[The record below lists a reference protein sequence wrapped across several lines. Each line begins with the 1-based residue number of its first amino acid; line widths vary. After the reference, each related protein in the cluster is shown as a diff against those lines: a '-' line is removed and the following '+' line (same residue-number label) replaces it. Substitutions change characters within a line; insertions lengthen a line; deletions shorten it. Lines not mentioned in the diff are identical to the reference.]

1 MTGDPRPATTASD
14 LPRSH
19 SFLTDDSNGSTLA
32 ALSENSPLLGSGATS
47 PTLRSAS
54 PGAGGHRPRGDGD
67 DGDDGAPQHRVT
79 TARAASISLSMWVL
93 LFIQA
98 CNMSGMTMIQG
109 HIAEDLDAYD
119 SAMWFTST
127 YLIVMASTS
136 PLAGRLVTIFSLRSM
151 VLVSALLFAAGALV
165 TSRAHSFAVFVAGR
179 ALTGLGGGCV
189 MTLALILVLQLSS
202 RKRRGLLLGIVN
214 AGFTVGVSAG
224 ALVFGALLP
233 VLGWRWLFLAQ
244 APVGLLSGLA
254 VYFSVPTF
262 AATTA
267 ASAPSKDKTT
277 LQKLKAIDYAGAAS
291 LIAAIVL
298 FLYGLSGTI
307 QPLVLLLSLC
317 VLAFFV
323 LNEYRLA
330 ADPLIPISVL
340 ESRGVLLS
348 CLAQLGLMSARWTVL
363 FYAPV
368 FVLAVRGLP
377 PTVAGAVLVP
387 TNLGFALGGILAG
400 GLHVR
405 RAGSFWLPCVA
416 AAACFALS
424 LAALALAS
432 TAAAPAP
439 LYVIVVLA
447 NGLATGAAL
456 TYTLAHLL
464 HVADRG
470 AHYVATGLL
479 ATFRGFAGSFGTSIG
494 GGVFARALRAR
505 LAAGFA
511 ALDGGGS
518 GGGNGLSPARAA
530 LVTRLVGNP
539 NLVFSGAG
547 GLSEAE
553 RAVAVAGYEAALRVL
568 YTSALAVAV
577 VVVFVQAGSGWKAPA
592 AAPGAGGRQ
601 QQVDEELIREEIA
614 EADGTMEA

>member
-1 MTGDPRPATTASD
+1 M
-14 LPRSH
+14 
-19 SFLTDDSNGSTLA
+19 
-32 ALSENSPLLGSGATS
+32 
-47 PTLRSAS
+47 
-54 PGAGGHRPRGDGD
+54 
-67 DGDDGAPQHRVT
+67 
-79 TARAASISLSMWVL
+79 SLSMWVL

-151 VLVSALLFAAGALV
+151 VLVSALLFAGGAVV
-165 TSRAHSFAVFVAGR
+165 TSRADSFVVFITGR

-202 RKRRGLLLGIVN
+202 RRRRGLLLGIVN

-224 ALVFGALLP
+224 AVVFGALLP

-244 APVGLLSGLA
+244 APIGLLAGLA
-254 VYFSVPTF
+254 VYFSVPAL
-262 AATTA
+262 AATGA
-267 ASAPSKDKTT
+267 GASSKDKTT
-277 LQKLKAIDYAGAAS
+277 LQKLKTIDYAGAAS

-298 FLYGLSGTI
+298 FLYGLAGTI
-307 QPLVLLLSLC
+307 QPLVLVLSLL

-323 LNEYRLA
+323 FNEYRLA

-368 FVLAVRGLP
+368 FVLAVRGLA
-377 PTVAGAVLVP
+377 PTVAGSILIP
-387 TNLGFALGGILAG
+387 TNLGFGLGGILVG

-416 AAACFALS
+416 AALLFALT
-424 LAALALAS
+424 LVALALAS
-432 TAAAPAP
+432 TAAAPAWF
-439 LYVIVVLA
+439 YVAVVFA
-447 NGLATGAAL
+447 NGFCTGAAL

-464 HVADRG
+464 HVAHPG
-470 AHYVATGLL
+470 THYVATGLL

-511 ALDGGGS
+511 ALDGDGS
-518 GGGNGLSPARAA
+518 AGLSPARAA
-530 LVTRLVGNP
+530 LVTRLVGSP
-539 NLVFSGAG
+539 NLVFGG
-547 GLSEAE
+547 GLSVEE
-553 RAVAVAGYEAALRVL
+553 RAVAVGSYEGALRVL
-568 YTSALAVAV
+568 YLSALAVAV
-577 VVVFVQAGSGWKAPA
+577 VVVFVQAGSGW
-592 AAPGAGGRQ
+592 AAPVAPVDGPGGERQ
-601 QQVDEELIREEIA
+601 RVDEELIREEIA